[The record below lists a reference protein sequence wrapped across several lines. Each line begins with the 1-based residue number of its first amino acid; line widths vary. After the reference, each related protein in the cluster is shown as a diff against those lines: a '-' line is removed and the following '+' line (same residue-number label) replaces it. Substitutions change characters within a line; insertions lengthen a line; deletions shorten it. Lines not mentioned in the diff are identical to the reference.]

1 MRIRAVQHIP
11 LVEYPWSS
19 AAVSALKGSHL
30 IPASELWQ
38 VDAVLDCGLWMRRPR
53 HGAGRAMLRSRLLS
67 GSTGGMRAFFPSSVF
82 IPVAPR
88 HWDEPVRLHQQTSS
102 TSQALVTEAV
112 TTVLTYWAVVRVRC
126 VATCEARC
134 LAQSK
139 RSG

>member
-1 MRIRAVQHIP
+1 M
-11 LVEYPWSS
+11 
-19 AAVSALKGSHL
+19 
-30 IPASELWQ
+30 
-38 VDAVLDCGLWMRRPR
+38 PR
-53 HGAGRAMLRSRLLS
+53 SGLLS
-67 GSTGGMRAFFPSSVF
+67 GSTDGMRAFFPSSVF

-88 HWDEPVRLHQQTSS
+88 HWDEPVRLHRQTRSM
-102 TSQALVTEAV
+102 SQALVTEAV